1 MKKKPHIEL
10 LIVDLDNTLYDW
22 IGFFVPAFYR
32 MIDVAVEI
40 LNVDRETLLT
50 DIQLVH
56 QKYGNSEHPFALLE
70 TSVVKNR
77 FPGKCH
83 AELAR
88 LLDPA
93 FHAFNKKRKE
103 LLKLFPGVLETLQ
116 FIHQSGCKIVAYTEA
131 DVRNSLFRIEALGI
145 RQYISRLYAP
155 ISRGLG
161 HPHGKELYVDELR
174 NGFLWLLPKEYRKP
188 NPKILEDIFVEFSL
202 YPEKA
207 LYVGD
212 SIIKDIS
219 MAKRSGTHAAW
230 ARYGTRYEKELW
242 EKLVRITHWT
252 KEDAARE
259 FQLRNEAKGVSPD
272 VELNSFSEVTGHY
285 VFCPASYEVS
295 YQERDNRILS
305 FLRSNL
311 ASVSD

>member
-22 IGFFVPAFYR
+22 IGFFVPAFFR
-32 MIDVAVEI
+32 MIDVAIEI

-70 TSVVKNR
+70 TRVVKSR
-77 FPGKCH
+77 FLGKSR

-103 LLKLFPGVLETLQ
+103 LLKLFPGVMETLQ
-116 FIHQSGCKIVAYTEA
+116 YIYKNGCKIVAYTEA
-131 DVRNSLFRIEALGI
+131 DVRNSMFRIESLGI
-145 RQYISRLYAP
+145 RKYISRLYAP
-155 ISRGLG
+155 MSQGLG
-161 HPHGKELYVDELR
+161 HPHGGKSYVDESK
-174 NGFLWLLPKEYRKP
+174 NGFLWLLPKDYRKP

-202 YPEKA
+202 HPDKA

-219 MAKRSGTHAAW
+219 MAKRACTHAAW
-230 ARYGTRYEKELW
+230 ARYGTKYDKELW

-259 FQLRNEAKGVSPD
+259 FQLRNETKGVSPD
-272 VELNSFSEVTGHY
+272 VELDSFDEVTKHY
-285 VFCPASYEVS
+285 LFCPASYKVN
-295 YQERDNRILS
+295 YKDRNNRIQS
-305 FLRSNL
+305 FIQPNL
-311 ASVSD
+311 AGVFD

>member
-32 MIDVAVEI
+32 MIDAAVEI
-40 LNVDRETLLT
+40 LNVDQETLLT
-50 DIQLVH
+50 DIQVVH

-70 TSVVKNR
+70 TKVVKNR
-77 FPGKCH
+77 FPGKSRT
-83 AELAR
+83 ELAK

-93 FHAFNKKRKE
+93 FHTFNKKRQE

-116 FIHQSGCKIVAYTEA
+116 FIYESGCKIVAYTEA
-131 DVRNSLFRIEALGI
+131 DVRNSMFRIESLGI
-145 RQYISRLYAP
+145 RKYISRLYAP
-155 ISRGLG
+155 MSSGPG
-161 HPHGKELYVDELR
+161 HPRGKELYVDELR
-174 NGFLWLLPKEYRKP
+174 NGFLWLLPNEYRKP

-219 MAKRSGTHAAW
+219 MAKRAGTHAAW
-230 ARYGTRYEKELW
+230 ARYGTKYDKKLW

-259 FQLRNEAKGVSPD
+259 FQLRNEARGVSPD
-272 VELNSFSEVTGHY
+272 VELNSFREVTGHY
-285 VFCPASYEVS
+285 VFSPASYDVN
-295 YQERDNRILS
+295 YQERERRIQS

>member
-1 MKKKPHIEL
+1 MKKRPSIEL
-10 LIVDLDNTLYDW
+10 FIVDLDNTLYDW

-32 MIDVAVEI
+32 MINAAAEI
-40 LNVDRETLLT
+40 LKVDRETLLT
-50 DIQLVH
+50 DIQVVH

-70 TSVVKNR
+70 TRIVENR
-77 FPGKCH
+77 FPGKDR
-83 AELAR
+83 AELAT

-116 FIHQSGCKIVAYTEA
+116 FIHESGCKIVAYTEA

-155 ISRGLG
+155 ISPGLG
-161 HPHGKELYVDELR
+161 HPHGKELYVDELK

-219 MAKRSGTHAAW
+219 MAKRAGTHAAW
-230 ARYGTRYEKELW
+230 ARYGTKYDKKLW
-242 EKLVRITHWT
+242 DKLVRITHWT
-252 KEDAARE
+252 KEDAERE
-259 FQLRNEAKGVSPD
+259 FQLRNETRGVSPD

-285 VFCPASYEVS
+285 VFFPASYDVN
-295 YQERDNRILS
+295 YQERDRRIQS
-305 FLRSNL
+305 FL
-311 ASVSD
+311 

>member
-1 MKKKPHIEL
+1 MKKRPHIEL

-40 LNVDRETLLT
+40 LKVDRETLLT
-50 DIQLVH
+50 DIQVVH
-56 QKYGNSEHPFALLE
+56 QKYGNSEYPFALLE

-77 FPGKCH
+77 FPGKSR

-93 FHAFNKKRKE
+93 FHAFNKNRKE

-116 FIHQSGCKIVAYTEA
+116 FIHESGCKIVAYTEA

-155 ISRGLG
+155 LSQGLG

-174 NGFLWLLPKEYRKP
+174 NGFLWLRPKEYRKP

-212 SIIKDIS
+212 SITKDIS
-219 MAKRSGTHAAW
+219 MAKRAGTHVAW
-230 ARYGTRYEKELW
+230 ARYGTKYDKKLW
-242 EKLVRITHWT
+242 EKLVRVTHWT

-259 FQLRNEAKGVSPD
+259 FQLRNETKGVSPD
-272 VELNSFSEVTGHY
+272 VELDSFDEVTGHY

-295 YQERDNRILS
+295 YQERDSRTQS

>member
-1 MKKKPHIEL
+1 
-10 LIVDLDNTLYDW
+10 
-22 IGFFVPAFYR
+22 

-40 LNVDRETLLT
+40 LNVDRESLLT

-70 TSVVKNR
+70 TNVVKNR
-77 FPGKCH
+77 FPGKNR
-83 AELAR
+83 AELAT

-116 FIHQSGCKIVAYTEA
+116 YIYKNGCKIVAYTEA
-131 DVRNSLFRIEALGI
+131 DVRNSMFRIESLGI
-145 RQYISRLYAP
+145 CKYISRLYAP
-155 ISRGLG
+155 MSQGLG
-161 HPHGKELYVDELR
+161 HPHGGKSYADESK
-174 NGFLWLLPKEYRKP
+174 NGFLWLLLKDYRKP

-202 YPEKA
+202 YPNKA

-219 MAKRSGTHAAW
+219 MAKRAGTHAAW
-230 ARYGTRYEKELW
+230 ARYGTKYHKELW
-242 EKLVRITHWT
+242 EKLVHITHWT

-259 FQLRNEAKGVSPD
+259 FQLRNETKVVSPD
-272 VELNSFSEVTGHY
+272 VELNSFDEVTKHY
-285 VFCPASYEVS
+285 LFCPASYKVN
-295 YQERDNRILS
+295 YQDRDNRIQS
-305 FLRSNL
+305 FLKPNL
-311 ASVSD
+311 AGVFD

>member
-32 MIDVAVEI
+32 MINAAVEI

-50 DIQLVH
+50 DIQVVH

-70 TSVVKNR
+70 TKAVKNR
-77 FPGKCH
+77 FPGKNR
-83 AELAR
+83 AELAK
-88 LLDPA
+88 LLGPA

-103 LLKLFPGVLETLQ
+103 LLRLFPGVLETLQ
-116 FIHQSGCKIVAYTEA
+116 FIHESGCKIVAYTEA

-145 RQYISRLYAP
+145 RQYILRLYAP
-155 ISRGLG
+155 ISPGLT
-161 HPHGKELYVDELR
+161 HPHGKDSYVKELR

-202 YPEKA
+202 YPDKA

-219 MAKRSGTHAAW
+219 MAKRAGTHAAW
-230 ARYGTRYEKELW
+230 ARYGTKYDKKLW

-252 KEDAARE
+252 KEDVARE
-259 FQLRNEAKGVSPD
+259 FQLRNKTRDVSPD
-272 VELNSFSEVTGHY
+272 VELDRFDQVTGYY
-285 VFCPASYEVS
+285 VFCPASYEVN
-295 YQERDNRILS
+295 YQGRDNRVQS
-305 FLRSNL
+305 FLRSTF
-311 ASVSD
+311 AGVSD